1 MLLEEFENVKAV
13 IEPEDLFAVKGEID
27 ITEVCDTIIMPF
39 SGTLF
44 RLIIE
49 QEGVY
54 QGGYKSNING
64 KQPWYI
70 YEFKGKKVA
79 VMKALLGGPA
89 LVGTLEELKVSGFKH
104 FIIFGTCGVL
114 DGDLES
120 NKIILPKSSLR
131 DDGISY
137 HYAPASDEI
146 GYPSEHMEY
155 FASILDKHSIPHVQ
169 TKAWTTDAFYR
180 ETPEK
185 VKRRRAAGAQVVDME
200 WASVAAWAQFRQA
213 NVYHFFYTSDY
224 VDVNNGWDVREGHD
238 EDNLLRFFDVSLTI
252 AEELS

>member
-1 MLLEEFENVKAV
+1 MLLEEFENTKAV
-13 IEPEDLFAVKGEID
+13 IEPEDLLTVKGEIG
-27 ITEVCDTIIMPF
+27 ITEICDTIIMPF

-44 RLIIE
+44 RLITE
-49 QEGVY
+49 QDGVY

-64 KQPWYI
+64 KHPWYI
-70 YEFKGKKVA
+70 YEHKGKKVA

-89 LVGTLEELKVSGFKH
+89 LVGTLEELKVSGFKN

-120 NKIILPKSSLR
+120 NKIILPTSSLR
-131 DDGISY
+131 DEGISY
-137 HYAPASDEI
+137 HYAPTSEEI
-146 GYPSEHMEY
+146 GYSTEHMEH
-155 FASILDKHSIPHVQ
+155 FAAILDNHHIPHTQ

-185 VKRRRAAGAQVVDME
+185 VKRRMAAGAQVVDME
-200 WASVAAWAQFRQA
+200 WASVAAWAQYRA
-213 NVYHFFYTSDY
+213 ADVYHFFYTSDY
-224 VDVNNGWDVREGHD
+224 VDVDNGWDARDGHD
-238 EDNLLRFFDVSLTI
+238 EDNLLRFFDVALKI